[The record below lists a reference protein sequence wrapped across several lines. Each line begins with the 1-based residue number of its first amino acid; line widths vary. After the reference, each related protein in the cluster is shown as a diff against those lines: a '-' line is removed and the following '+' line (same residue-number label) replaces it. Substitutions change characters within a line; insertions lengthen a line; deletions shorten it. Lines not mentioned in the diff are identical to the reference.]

1 MYTTTHCNNL
11 DLDFFLLS
19 IKSKYIYIYIFF
31 KSKKNS
37 TNFLCVVKNLWKC
50 EVEFCFKCSTYQ
62 LINYNKIRVS

>member
-19 IKSKYIYIYIFF
+19 IKYKYIYIYFFF

-37 TNFLCVVKNLWKC
+37 TIFLCVVKNLWKC